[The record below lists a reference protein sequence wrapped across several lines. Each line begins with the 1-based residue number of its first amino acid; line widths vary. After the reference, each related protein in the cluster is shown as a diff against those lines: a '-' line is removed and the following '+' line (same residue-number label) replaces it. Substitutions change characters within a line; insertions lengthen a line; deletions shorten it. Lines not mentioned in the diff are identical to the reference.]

1 MRDFSALGSASMNSD
16 IKKGNS
22 GKGFMKV
29 RAIVLLM
36 GGIGLFKKDIAG
48 NNDITAVTDSV
59 GTNADI
65 DLVVE

>member
-1 MRDFSALGSASMNSD
+1 MNSD

-48 NNDITAVTDSV
+48 NNDITAVTDSI

>member
-16 IKKGNS
+16 IEKGNS
-22 GKGFMKV
+22 GKAFMKV

-48 NNDITAVTDSV
+48 NNDITAVTGSV